1 VHFGTDNKTMA
12 GQTVI
17 RDFSTPARIVSQRFQ
32 KEGEF
37 VSRMN
42 SEHQALTAAGWS
54 YRMNY
59 RGWVIYRH
67 PQTGLWYTRQA
78 ATVIVEAEVVCPV
91 HRNGAAIAHALS
103 SASKAS

>member
-1 VHFGTDNKTMA
+1 MS

-17 RDFSTPARIVSQRFQ
+17 RDFSTPARIVSQGFQ

-42 SEHQALTAAGWS
+42 SERQALTAAGWS
-54 YRMNY
+54 YRMNC

-67 PQTGLWYTRQA
+67 PQTGFWYTRPA
-78 ATVIVEAEVVCPV
+78 AAAIVEAGVVSPV
-91 HRNGAAIAHALS
+91 HRNGAGVAYAWS